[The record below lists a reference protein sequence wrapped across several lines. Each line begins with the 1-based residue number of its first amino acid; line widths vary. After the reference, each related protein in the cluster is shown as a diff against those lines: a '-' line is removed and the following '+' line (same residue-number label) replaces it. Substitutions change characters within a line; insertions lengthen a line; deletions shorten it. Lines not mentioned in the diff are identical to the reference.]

1 MNARSLLG
9 LIALEAA
16 LTVAVLLY
24 TPPSLSRVAAD
35 DCDSVRDGLAVQIG
49 TTLELELHHART
61 DPSVSPAVAAVRG
74 AQQLWGIVPPSPN
87 DSSQPAFAIVEST
100 DFVPIKSRACTAYV
114 RTTEPTTGSV
124 LPAASVS
131 PWPSRSTRLDCE
143 STVYSIAP
151 AFDPPAASPSFQ
163 PKNRPAVAALAR
175 LVLRNRSISG
185 AWPTGSSERPAVR
198 TDRQGQ
204 DVEAGQRI
212 RGTGWAS
219 ARAACAW

>member
-114 RTTEPTTGSV
+114 LADPRPNATAVVIRQFARGQIAEIDVEPGQ
-124 LPAASVS
+124 
-131 PWPSRSTRLDCE
+131 RL
-143 STVYSIAP
+143 V
-151 AFDPPAASPSFQ
+151 PPA
-163 PKNRPAVAALAR
+163 
-175 LVLRNRSISG
+175 
-185 AWPTGSSERPAVR
+185 
-198 TDRQGQ
+198 
-204 DVEAGQRI
+204 
-212 RGTGWAS
+212 
-219 ARAACAW
+219 